1 MTAQTSRYK
10 LTYPTGSDLVSGA
23 PAQFKSM
30 ADSVEKALG
39 EVDDRQTLNA
49 VKPVV
54 RTTLA
59 QLKTA
64 SAVTGQS
71 GYVTGDGA
79 NNGLYVWSGS
89 QWARVA
95 MLDLMPST
103 SVKVFD
109 NGTYTV
115 VAHKLLGWCQLEIH
129 ADKWPSDSA
138 FQTTLGTLP
147 SGYRP
152 HGYAVDYS
160 MGGVN
165 GGTQR
170 RFWIGTDGVIHYANQ
185 GGTQSTGV
193 RTYTLP
199 PFPTI

>member
-1 MTAQTSRYK
+1 MTAQTSRYQ
-10 LTYPTGSDLVSGA
+10 LTYPTGSDLVSNA
-23 PAQFKSM
+23 PWQMKTM
-30 ADSVEKALG
+30 CESVETALAM
-39 EVDDRQTLNA
+39 VDDRQTSEA

-165 GGTQR
+165 GGSQR

-185 GGTQSTGV
+185 GGTQSTGD